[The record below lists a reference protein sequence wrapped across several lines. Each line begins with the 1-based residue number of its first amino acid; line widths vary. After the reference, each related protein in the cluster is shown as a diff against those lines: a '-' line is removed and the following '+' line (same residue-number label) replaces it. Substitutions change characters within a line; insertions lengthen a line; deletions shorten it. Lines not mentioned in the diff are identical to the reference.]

1 MYKPDLTTRLLIEFV
16 ILLQN
21 LKNGISVILTIRSM
35 YVPVLPLA
43 QWGRVFPFV
52 HMKNEAKFCLDG
64 VWGNCRES

>member
-21 LKNGISVILTIRSM
+21 LKNSISAILTIRST
-35 YVPVLPLA
+35 YVPVE